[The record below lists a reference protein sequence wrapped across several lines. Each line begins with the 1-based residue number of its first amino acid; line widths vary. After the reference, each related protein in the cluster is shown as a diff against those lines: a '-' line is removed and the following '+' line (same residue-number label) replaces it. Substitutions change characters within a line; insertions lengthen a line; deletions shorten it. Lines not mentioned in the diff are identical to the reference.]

1 MAKHFV
7 RVGDI
12 AVGNGSHGC
21 SCCGHALVG
30 RWVKGA
36 NTVLTNGR
44 PTIRAFVDIGIHN
57 CPHCGVMVPLGKIDT
72 VIIEGS
78 PQHFKGGLVNFNC
91 GMGNTITASDNVV

>member
-1 MAKHFV
+1 M
-7 RVGDI
+7 
-12 AVGNGSHGC
+12 
-21 SCCGHALVG
+21 
-30 RWVKGA
+30 
-36 NTVLTNGR
+36 
-44 PTIRAFVDIGIHN
+44 N